1 METAGASSG
10 AIIIGGA
17 VQAQF
22 VNRPTICSIPLDSWN
37 DGCRAIV
44 EYVTRTLDSLVIA
57 DATTEKEFGFIESNP
72 YIVQNNIKSV
82 LCMPVTHQ
90 NTLKAIL
97 YVENNLMSNCFTEER
112 IDTLSILTTQM
123 AISLENSLS
132 FKTRLQALEELA
144 EVQRVRA
151 HEADLY
157 RKKQEEFIDRI
168 CHEIRNPVQGIM
180 YVLLTLF

>member
-1 METAGASSG
+1 
-10 AIIIGGA
+10 
-17 VQAQF
+17 
-22 VNRPTICSIPLDSWN
+22 
-37 DGCRAIV
+37 
-44 EYVTRTLDSLVIA
+44 
-57 DATTEKEFGFIESNP
+57 
-72 YIVQNNIKSV
+72 
-82 LCMPVTHQ
+82 MPVTHQ

-180 YVLLTLF
+180 YVLLTILTF